1 MKVLVGITGASGIAY
16 AVKLIEVLKEH
27 GIETDCIASEASK
40 KIAKHEGAGD
50 FDCYSE
56 DDIEAAFASGSFKVD
71 AMVIVPCSM
80 KTLSAVAT
88 GYASNLIT
96 RSADVMIKEG
106 RKLVLVPRETP
117 LSPIHLEN
125 MHKLSRIGVS
135 ILPAMPAFY
144 PKPEKIEDMV
154 DFIVGKILDNLGIE
168 NTMFKRWGQ

>member
-1 MKVLVGITGASGIAY
+1 MKVLIGITGASGITY
-16 AVKLIEVLKEH
+16 ASRLIEVLREK
-27 GIETDCIASEASK
+27 GIDTDCIASDAAK
-40 KIAKHEGAGD
+40 KIAKHEGVK
-50 FDCYSE
+50 FDCLAE
-56 DDIEAAFASGSFKVD
+56 DDIEASFASGSFHVD

-125 MHKLSRIGVS
+125 MLKLSRIGVA

-168 NTMFKRWGQ
+168 NNMFQRWGQ